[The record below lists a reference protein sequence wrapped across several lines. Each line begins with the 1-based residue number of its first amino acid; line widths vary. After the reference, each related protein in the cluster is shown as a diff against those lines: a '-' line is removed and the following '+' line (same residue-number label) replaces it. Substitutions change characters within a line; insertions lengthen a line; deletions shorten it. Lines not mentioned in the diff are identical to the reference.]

1 MLVES
6 ASTCRHWAIASP
18 EPFPTSRM
26 LPGLTA
32 TMAAYNAAMNACDQ
46 GNRWFWF
53 CRTASLH
60 EDRYMVMAVMALIIW
75 KLWQVTMI
83 MILIYDIPKLFL
95 VPSKK
100 QTGQL
105 GCQCGVF
112 FPFVRQLALLPDIL
126 TGTALLSSPWHSAL
140 WVLSAGSLDT
150 SWSL

>member
-1 MLVES
+1 MQALGNCFTGAFSDFTNVARTHCHYGCIQCSNECLRPGKSLV
-6 ASTCRHWAIASP
+6 
-18 EPFPTSRM
+18 
-26 LPGLTA
+26 LV
-32 TMAAYNAAMNACDQ
+32 
-46 GNRWFWF
+46 

-112 FPFVRQLALLPDIL
+112 FFSFVRQLALLPDIL